1 MSDFASVTAPAGA
14 RARLDPPADFV
25 RRHVG
30 PGEAEIA
37 GMLKALG
44 LASLDALVSETVPAG
59 ILLSRPLSLP
69 LPLSE

>member
-1 MSDFASVTAPAGA
+1 MSDSASVTAPAGA
-14 RARLDPPADFV
+14 RARLAPPADFV

-44 LASLDALVSETVPAG
+44 VAAT
-59 ILLSRPLSLP
+59 
-69 LPLSE
+69 